1 MIDKIAHIVTFHCVP
16 NYGAVLQAYGL
27 QEYLKTVFKE
37 VRVLDYRPATLLKE
51 YKNINSYSL
60 GSVVFSIWSLFPFME
75 KKRAFSNF
83 EKRFHLSD
91 VRGKTVD
98 DFCDI
103 TSDYLFCGSDQIWNP
118 DVTHGFDPVYFGK
131 LRINGKPKVI
141 SYAASFGKSIFSKQ
155 ELFQM
160 KTLLEHVDVVS
171 VREKEAKELLDKELN
186 ITSTMVAD
194 PTILAG
200 SEVFKPLIKSVDY
213 KQYLFVYTLTNNPV
227 TLQIAKDVAKKK
239 GLQIVQVNG
248 NRKPFHKPNH
258 TIINDAGPEEF
269 LSLLYHADFVV
280 TDSFHGTV
288 FANMFHVP
296 YITIPHKTRGGRMV
310 TLLSELGMLD
320 CLTEQ
325 ADVSEKS
332 IDWSVVDKNL
342 LRIRKISIDFINKS
356 L

>member
-60 GSVVFSIWSLFPFME
+60 GSVVFSIWSLLPFIA
-75 KKRAFSNF
+75 KKKYFAQF
-83 EKRFHLSD
+83 EKRFNLSD
-91 VRGKTVD
+91 VVGKNAE
-98 DFCDI
+98 DFKGL

-118 DVTHGFDPVYFGK
+118 DVTHGFDPVYFGAFK
-131 LRINGKPKVI
+131 TNSNPKII
-141 SYAASFGKSIFSKQ
+141 SYAASLGKNVFSKQ
-155 ELFQM
+155 ELFRM
-160 KTLLEHVDVVS
+160 KTLLEHVNVIS
-171 VREKEAKELLDKELN
+171 VRETDAQDLLSKDLN
-186 ITSTMVAD
+186 IEATVVAD

-200 SEVFKPLIKSVDY
+200 SEVFNPLVKDVRY
-213 KQYLFVYTLTNNPV
+213 KKYLFVYTLTNNPK
-227 TLQIAKDVAKKK
+227 TLQVAKEVAKKK

-320 CLTEQ
+320 CLTELV
-325 ADVSEKS
+325 DVSEKS
-332 IDWSVVDKNL
+332 IDWSVVDSNL